1 MGVGKIEVSRVGLYE
16 LVWSQPMSQLA
27 RSYGIAA
34 VKIARA
40 CDDYDIARP
49 PAGYWQKLAHGKAP
63 EKRVL
68 QCVAY
73 SAAEIVTIECL
84 AEARYEKAK
93 EMGII

>member
-1 MGVGKIEVSRVGLYE
+1 MEVGRMEVTRADLYE

-27 RSYGIAA
+27 KSYGVAA

-40 CDDYDIARP
+40 CDDYHIVRP

-63 EKRVL
+63 GKSVL

-84 AEARYEKAK
+84 AEARGELAG